1 MYTYVV
7 EVPTTVVQLL
17 SMSYVCIFLHNSHS
31 LHLDVTDLHVFITHP
46 NGTPTAGQIYYL
58 TCSVQ
63 LPPHLLVEA
72 SIVWTKLES
81 ISQFDSSQ
89 QLNFNPLRTSDSG
102 QYTCTMTI
110 DTDEVSISGEN
121 KTNLMVTS
129 K

>member
-46 NGTPTAGQIYYL
+46 PTAGQIYYL

-63 LPPHLLVEA
+63 LPPHLRLVLYGPSWKVLVNLTLVNSSTLTLCEHQ
-72 SIVWTKLES
+72 IV
-81 ISQFDSSQ
+81 
-89 QLNFNPLRTSDSG
+89 
-102 QYTCTMTI
+102 
-110 DTDEVSISGEN
+110 VS
-121 KTNLMVTS
+121 THVQ
-129 K
+129 

>member
-1 MYTYVV
+1 M
-7 EVPTTVVQLL
+7 QL
-17 SMSYVCIFLHNSHS
+17 SFSFSA
-31 LHLDVTDLHVFITHP
+31 VTNLHVFVTHP

-63 LPPHLLVEA
+63 LPPHLLEEA
-72 SIVWTKLES
+72 SIVWTKQET
-81 ISQFDSSQ
+81 IHQVGSSQ

-110 DTDEVSISGEN
+110 DKVNFTGESTTDLI
-121 KTNLMVTS
+121 VTS